1 MATATKRIIKKLLRT
16 LSGVLLTFFIVVLV
30 DLQLRTRHSLTP
42 FAAGPGERSSQAV
55 NSLSKDR
62 NVLSKS
68 SDRGQSDNIH
78 QDGSRRKNKDRE
90 FSPAPWPRLQPQD
103 VFIAVKT
110 TGRFHRTRLDL
121 LLETWI
127 SITKE
132 HTYIF
137 TDTPD
142 EDIASKGHNLI
153 LTNCPPEHSH
163 QALSCKM
170 AAEYDHFM
178 ASDKRWLCH
187 VDDDNYLNPGALLS
201 LLSAFPLDS
210 DIYVGKPSLDRPMK
224 AHELLEGNKTVS
236 VPTVPQCNAKAPP
249 LSIRALWLS
258 LVSCLAF

>member
-132 HTYIF
+132 H
-137 TDTPD
+137 
-142 EDIASKGHNLI
+142 
-153 LTNCPPEHSH
+153 
-163 QALSCKM
+163 
-170 AAEYDHFM
+170 
-178 ASDKRWLCH
+178 
-187 VDDDNYLNPGALLS
+187 
-201 LLSAFPLDS
+201 
-210 DIYVGKPSLDRPMK
+210 
-224 AHELLEGNKTVS
+224 VS
-236 VPTVPQCNAKAPP
+236 VCLNGITLCSAPLTY
-249 LSIRALWLS
+249 LSRL
-258 LVSCLAF
+258 